1 MSSSG
6 PEPSAGSEARDHR
19 RWLVGIGISLV
30 FGVFSM
36 IMALL
41 SYSERDKPT
50 APAAAK
56 ASPSPGGVREPGP
69 RSRLRSDHRR

>member
-1 MSSSG
+1 MSSPGS
-6 PEPSAGSEARDHR
+6 EPSADSEARDHR

-30 FGVFSM
+30 FGLFSM

-50 APAAAK
+50 SPAAAK
-56 ASPSPGGVREPGP
+56 PSPSPGGAREPGP
-69 RSRLRSDHRR
+69 RSRFPSDRRR